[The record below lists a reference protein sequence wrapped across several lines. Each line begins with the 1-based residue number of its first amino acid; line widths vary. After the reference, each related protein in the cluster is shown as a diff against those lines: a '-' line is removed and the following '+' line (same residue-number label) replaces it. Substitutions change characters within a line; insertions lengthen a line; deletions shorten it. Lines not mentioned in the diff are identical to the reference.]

1 MSPEA
6 CATIGV
12 GVALAGL
19 ILRMSQRVDG
29 LAARV
34 DGLAARVDAL
44 SERVAALG
52 ARVAAIEGFLRGRAR
67 EPWHGDPETPEPGS

>member
-1 MSPEA
+1 
-6 CATIGV
+6 
-12 GVALAGL
+12 
-19 ILRMSQRVDG
+19 MSQRVDG

-34 DGLAARVDAL
+34 DGLAAARMDAL